1 MTHFELREAPQSCPS
16 RSCFAFSRNGLGNL
30 AKQSTRFVA
39 AKKVVFMAQQD
50 SGCDVYINPLLHS
63 THCQSAVHTQVEVM
77 STSSYNSVRSAI
89 ILTLA
94 FLLPLLLSFYSDWLT
109 NVYTSLWSPSAN
121 SVAANQYNH
130 TTTQTDSILAQQQT
144 VRSPFRTP
152 ITLTAGNANTALG
165 RCIPATT
172 RPAKRRRK
180 MEQQPPA
187 MAPDEL
193 DESLPAIRRRAHNRA
208 RHLAKTIQEIAS

>member
-1 MTHFELREAPQSCPS
+1 
-16 RSCFAFSRNGLGNL
+16 
-30 AKQSTRFVA
+30 
-39 AKKVVFMAQQD
+39 MAQQD

-63 THCQSAVHTQVEVM
+63 TDCQSAVHTQVEVM
-77 STSSYNSVRSAI
+77 STSSYNPVRSAI

-94 FLLPLLLSFYSDWLT
+94 FLLPLLLSFYSDRLT

-193 DESLPAIRRRAHNRA
+193 DESLPAIRRRTYKRA

>member
-1 MTHFELREAPQSCPS
+1 MSIKVTL
-16 RSCFAFSRNGLGNL
+16 CFLANGLGNL
-30 AKQSTRFVA
+30 AKQSTRSVA

-63 THCQSAVHTQVEVM
+63 TDCQSAVHTQVEVM
-77 STSSYNSVRSAI
+77 STSSYNPVRSAI

-94 FLLPLLLSFYSDWLT
+94 FLLPLLLSFYSDRLT

-121 SVAANQYNH
+121 SVTANQYNH
-130 TTTQTDSILAQQQT
+130 TTTQTDSILAQRQT

-152 ITLTAGNANTALG
+152 IALTAGNANTALG

-172 RPAKRRRK
+172 RPAKRHRK

-193 DESLPAIRRRAHNRA
+193 DESLPAIRRR
-208 RHLAKTIQEIAS
+208 T